1 MKQLSDTLLLQS
13 YHKAL
18 QLNLSREFIKQI
30 ENEIIERKL
39 YHLVDRKSRSTFQV
53 G

>member
-13 YHKAL
+13 YHKAIE
-18 QLNLSREFIKQI
+18 LNLSQDFIKQI
-30 ENEIIERKL
+30 EEEIQERSIT
-39 YHLVDRKSRSTFQV
+39 HLVDKKFTQV

>member
-13 YHKAL
+13 YHKAI
-18 QLNLSREFIKQI
+18 QLNLSKDFINQI
-30 ENEIIERKL
+30 EREIIDRKL
-39 YHLVDRKSRSTFQV
+39 YHLLDRTNPMV

>member
-13 YHKAL
+13 YHKAIE
-18 QLNLSREFIKQI
+18 LNLSQDFIKQI
-30 ENEIIERKL
+30 EEEIHERSIAHLINKKL
-39 YHLVDRKSRSTFQV
+39 NHV